1 MYHFL
6 IKILIISLSTI
17 LISCT
22 TISKRKS
29 ERNQYLQSFIG
40 QSSDLIQQNFDL
52 SKIGIHAKTISAIN
66 KNQLIFKFERILTT
80 PVPVPMVT
88 DGRQRLAA
96 TQIGSLANSERT
108 FMPCYI
114 ICDLDNNIAQSF
126 KTVGKAC

>member
-1 MYHFL
+1 MTSKIFKTT
-6 IKILIISLSTI
+6 IKGLYVSLS
-17 LISCT
+17 
-22 TISKRKS
+22 
-29 ERNQYLQSFIG
+29 
-40 QSSDLIQQNFDL
+40 
-52 SKIGIHAKTISAIN
+52 H
-66 KNQLIFKFERILTT
+66 KNIDYFPIYDFERILTT

-114 ICDLDNNIAQSF
+114 IYDLDNNIAQSF